1 MAERKNMEIIILK
14 VIACVCVTIIA
25 GIMAWR
31 DEEDRAVTL
40 MLLGLALI
48 FIPWDKVIELF
59 QI

>member
-1 MAERKNMEIIILK
+1 MEIIVLK
-14 VIACVCVTIIA
+14 IIACICVTIIA

-31 DEEDRAVTL
+31 AEEDRAVTL